1 MPPLPA
7 AGVFVK
13 RYSLRIALVSFLVI
27 IPCLWHTHIEAG
39 DLGSHLYNA
48 WLVDLVQK
56 GTLHDLYVTP
66 QWNNVLCDW
75 FLYQL
80 GRIAGWTAAEKIV
93 SAICVLLFFW
103 GSFAFIT
110 AASQKP
116 PWLLT
121 PGIAMI
127 AYGYTFQMGFLN
139 YYLAIG
145 LAFFAMALVW
155 NGGSIEWLAAAG
167 LAILACLAHPI
178 GLLIMIGFIAYIKL
192 AQHTRGWLR
201 LLPPILAV
209 AVIVGLH
216 LYVIRFRT
224 AFGLPFYFMNGTD
237 QVVLYGFRYGM
248 LAMCFLVFLLVA
260 IVYSLVRSRK
270 QPLVPGVRISFE
282 LWAVLLFAAAMFP
295 EVIFLPQFAA
305 PVALFVSRGTMI
317 SAILLLCILG
327 CLRPQRWLLA
337 GLSVLAAVLF
347 TWLYVDTGRLN
358 TIEMQ
363 AEQMLHAL
371 PYGSRVVVTMGPPPG
386 SRIWFIEH
394 MVDRACIGHCFMYSN
409 YEPSSGQFWIHARP
423 GGRTATSS
431 AQDAMDIQV
440 GTYRVKAEDLPLKQ
454 LYQCRVE
461 DIGQLC
467 MRDLHAGEVNC
478 AACNQPLY
486 WLMRAGMK
494 AR

>member
-1 MPPLPA
+1 
-7 AGVFVK
+7 
-13 RYSLRIALVSFLVI
+13 
-27 IPCLWHTHIEAG
+27 
-39 DLGSHLYNA
+39 
-48 WLVDLVQK
+48 
-56 GTLHDLYVTP
+56 
-66 QWNNVLCDW
+66 
-75 FLYQL
+75 
-80 GRIAGWTAAEKIV
+80 
-93 SAICVLLFFW
+93 
-103 GSFAFIT
+103 
-110 AASQKP
+110 
-116 PWLLT
+116 
-121 PGIAMI
+121 
-127 AYGYTFQMGFLN
+127 
-139 YYLAIG
+139 
-145 LAFFAMALVW
+145 
-155 NGGSIEWLAAAG
+155 
-167 LAILACLAHPI
+167 
-178 GLLIMIGFIAYIKL
+178 
-192 AQHTRGWLR
+192 
-201 LLPPILAV
+201 
-209 AVIVGLH
+209 
-216 LYVIRFRT
+216 
-224 AFGLPFYFMNGTD
+224 
-237 QVVLYGFRYGM
+237 
-248 LAMCFLVFLLVA
+248 
-260 IVYSLVRSRK
+260 
-270 QPLVPGVRISFE
+270 VPGVRISFE

-295 EVIFLPQFAA
+295 EVIFLPQFA
-305 PVALFVSRGTMI
+305 
-317 SAILLLCILG
+317 
-327 CLRPQRWLLA
+327 
-337 GLSVLAAVLF
+337 
-347 TWLYVDTGRLN
+347 TGRLN